1 MSKVSIMYRN
11 IVQTTKIGRFEK
23 IDKKKRRQKKT
34 DFQTSE
40 LRSRSKNW
48 ETDTFVEIKRKIIQR
63 SG

>member
-23 IDKKKRRQKKT
+23 IDKKKRKQKKR

-48 ETDTFVEIKRKIIQR
+48 GTDTFVEI
-63 SG
+63 